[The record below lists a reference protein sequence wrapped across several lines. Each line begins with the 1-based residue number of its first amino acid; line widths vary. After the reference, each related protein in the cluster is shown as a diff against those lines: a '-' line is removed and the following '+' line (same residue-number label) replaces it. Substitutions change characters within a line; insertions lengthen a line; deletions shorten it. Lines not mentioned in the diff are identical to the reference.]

1 MSDKKYMHNHFQ
13 PLLQQQLSRRTVLQF
28 SLGAI
33 LASAMP
39 LSSAATMLRNHSQLL
54 GFKPIPA
61 ADLLDE
67 VVVPEGYRAEVFYR
81 WGDPVSDGPA
91 FNMDASN
98 SAAEQ
103 LQQAGMH
110 HDALQYFPLPQGSAN
125 NDHGLLVMN
134 HEYLDLDVIHTDGSH
149 TYSPATYTAD
159 KVAKEQ
165 NAHGVS
171 LIEVKQVKGQWQIV
185 RPSDY
190 ARRLTANTKMQIS
203 GPAAGHELIKTQAD
217 PEGKNVL
224 GTLNNCANG
233 KTPWG
238 TYLAC
243 EENFHYYFVSD
254 PKQSRDANTER
265 NWQRYKLGFS
275 YYGWQQFDARFDL
288 DKEPNE
294 ANRFGW
300 VVEFDPYNPQSIP
313 VKRTALGRFA
323 HENEAH
329 KIGQG
334 GRLAFY
340 SGDDSKF
347 EYIYKFITRD
357 AWDGT
362 LGAHHGQLLDH
373 GILHVARFED
383 DGSARWLPL
392 LYGQNGLI
400 SENGFIDQADV
411 LIHARAAADQVGATK
426 MDRPEW
432 ITVHPHTDEVFVSLT
447 NNSERGSAGKAG
459 IDAANPR
466 NQNLFGHI
474 IKFTEADATATEFH
488 WQVFVLAGEGKG
500 EQFANPDGLFIDDRG
515 VLWVQTDVSP
525 SVMND
530 GPFKQFGNNQMLA
543 ADPATGEIRR
553 FLTGPVGC
561 EVTGVIMTPDMKT
574 MWVNIQHPGEMLNVL
589 KSQGLNKSPQNPNAA
604 SNWPDHQPNGR
615 PRSATV
621 LITKDDGG
629 VIGT

>member
-1 MSDKKYMHNHFQ
+1 MNNHFD
-13 PLLQQQLSRRTVLQF
+13 PLLQKQLSRRSVLQF
-28 SLGAI
+28 SLGAM

-39 LSSAATMLRNHSQLL
+39 LSSAATMLRNQSQLL
-54 GFKPIPA
+54 GFTPIPT

-81 WGDPVSDGPA
+81 WGDPISDGPA

-98 SAAEQ
+98 SAADQ
-103 LQQAGMH
+103 MQQAGMH
-110 HDALQYFPLPQGSAN
+110 HDALQYFPLPKGSEN

-149 TYSPATYTAD
+149 KHSPETYTAD

-171 LIEVKQVKGQWQIV
+171 LIEVRQENGEWQIV
-185 RPSDY
+185 RPSTY
-190 ARRLTANTKMQIS
+190 ARRLTANTPMQIS
-203 GPAAGHELIKTQAD
+203 GPAAGHELMKTRAD

-224 GTLNNCANG
+224 GTFNNCANG

-238 TYLAC
+238 TYLTC
-243 EENFHYYFVSD
+243 EENFHYYFVAD
-254 PKQSRDANTER
+254 PKHSRDAETKR
-265 NWQRYKLGFS
+265 RWQRYKLGFS

-323 HENEAH
+323 HENVAH
-329 KIGQG
+329 KIGRD

-357 AWDGT
+357 AWDGS
-362 LGAHHGQLLDH
+362 LGAHHGRLLDD
-373 GILHVARFED
+373 GILYVARFEE

-392 LYGQNGLI
+392 LFGENGLTT
-400 SENGFIDQADV
+400 ENGFVDQADV
-411 LIHARAAADQVGATK
+411 LVHARAAADIVGATK

-432 ITVHPHTDEVFVSLT
+432 ITVHPHNDQVFVSLT
-447 NNSERGSAGKAG
+447 NNSDRGQQDNVGK
-459 IDAANPR
+459 DAANPR

-474 IKFTEADATATEFH
+474 IKFSEADATATEFS

-500 EQFANPDGLFIDDRG
+500 EQFANPDGLYIDDRG
-515 VLWVQTDVSP
+515 VLWIQTDVSS

-530 GPFKQFGNNQMLA
+530 GQFKEFGNNQMLA
-543 ADPATGEIRR
+543 ADPATGDIRR

-574 MWVNIQHPGEMLNVL
+574 MWVNIQHPGEMLDVL
-589 KSQGLNKSPQNPNAA
+589 QRRGINKSPQNPNAA
-604 SNWPDHQPNGR
+604 SNWPDHHPNGR

-621 LITKDDGG
+621 LISKEDGG

>member
-1 MSDKKYMHNHFQ
+1 MNNHFD
-13 PLLQQQLSRRTVLQF
+13 PLLQKQLSRRSVLQF
-28 SLGAI
+28 SLGAM

-39 LSSAATMLRNHSQLL
+39 LSSAATMLRNQSQLL
-54 GFKPIPA
+54 GFTPIPT

-81 WGDPVSDGPA
+81 WGDPISDGPA

-98 SAAEQ
+98 SAADQ
-103 LQQAGMH
+103 MQQAGMH
-110 HDALQYFPLPQGSAN
+110 HDALQYFPLPKGSESN
-125 NDHGLLVMN
+125 EHGLLVMN

-149 TYSPATYTAD
+149 KHSPETYTAD

-171 LIEVKQVKGQWQIV
+171 LIEVRQENGEWQIV
-185 RPSDY
+185 RPSTY
-190 ARRLTANTKMQIS
+190 ARRLTANTPMQIS
-203 GPAAGHELIKTQAD
+203 GPAAGHELMKTRAD

-224 GTLNNCANG
+224 GTFNNCANG

-238 TYLAC
+238 TYLTC
-243 EENFHYYFVSD
+243 EENFHYYFVAD
-254 PKQSRDANTER
+254 PKHSRDAETER
-265 NWQRYKLGFS
+265 RWQRYKLGFS

-323 HENEAH
+323 HENVAH
-329 KIGQG
+329 KIGMD

-357 AWDGT
+357 AWDGS
-362 LGAHHGQLLDH
+362 LGAHHGRLLDD
-373 GILHVARFED
+373 GILYVARFEE

-392 LYGQNGLI
+392 LFGENGLTT
-400 SENGFIDQADV
+400 ENGFVDQADV
-411 LIHARAAADQVGATK
+411 LVHARAAADIVGATK

-432 ITVHPHTDEVFVSLT
+432 ITVHPHNDEVFVSLT
-447 NNSERGSAGKAG
+447 NNSDRGQQDNVGK
-459 IDAANPR
+459 DAANPR

-474 IKFTEADATATEFH
+474 IKFSEADATATEFS
-488 WQVFVLAGEGKG
+488 WQVFVLAGEGEG
-500 EQFANPDGLFIDDRG
+500 EQFANPDGLYIDDRG
-515 VLWVQTDVSP
+515 VLWIQTDVSA
-525 SVMND
+525 SVLND
-530 GPFKQFGNNQMLA
+530 GAFKQFGNNQMLA

-561 EVTGVIMTPDMKT
+561 EITGVIMTPDMKT
-574 MWVNIQHPGEMLNVL
+574 MWVNIQHPGEMLDVL
-589 KSQGLNKSPQNPNAA
+589 QRRGINKSPQNPNAA
-604 SNWPDHQPNGR
+604 SNWPDHHPNGR

-621 LITKDDGG
+621 LISKEDGG